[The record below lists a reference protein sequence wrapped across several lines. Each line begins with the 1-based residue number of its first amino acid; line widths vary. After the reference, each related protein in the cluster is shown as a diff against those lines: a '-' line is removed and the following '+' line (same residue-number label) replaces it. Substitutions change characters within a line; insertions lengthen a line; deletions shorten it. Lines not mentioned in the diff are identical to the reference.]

1 MVLTRTQHTRART
14 PVAAQFRGAHTQPSI
29 PTRCASLLRA
39 SLSCQSFSF
48 CSSPKKN
55 VFLGRLGKS
64 FEKEKE
70 ETMKRKKRG
79 ISAVAKVQGLREHYH
94 PSSPHSIFLSACHVP
109 ARGAEAQCHPLETRH
124 PGKEGNLER
133 NIRGR
138 KCQGCCCPAKRI
150 READMAVRSKLFC
163 TRKKMRPGATGGTLP

>member
-1 MVLTRTQHTRART
+1 MVLTRTQHART
-14 PVAAQFRGAHTQPSI
+14 PVAAQSRGAHTQPSI
-29 PTRCASLLRA
+29 PTRCASLLTA

-48 CSSPKKN
+48 CSSPKKS

-94 PSSPHSIFLSACHVP
+94 PSGPHSIFLSACHVP
-109 ARGAEAQCHPLETRH
+109 ARGAEASGVQKLSAT
-124 PGKEGNLER
+124 PGKRATQER
-133 NIRGR
+133 KETWKETSMGESAKGVAAQQKGYVRQTWPSGASCFARGR
-138 KCQGCCCPAKRI
+138 K
-150 READMAVRSKLFC
+150 
-163 TRKKMRPGATGGTLP
+163 